1 MNSLTSSV
9 FVFTE
14 TESLESFLMLLFT
27 GEFIETE
34 KDTSVLELHHLS
46 FMILQLYYQFLFEQ
60 QLSHLLFSA
69 KLWIL
74 LLLLISGAGEF
85 VVPSLM

>member
-14 TESLESFLMLLFT
+14 TESLESLLMLLFT
-27 GEFIETE
+27 GEFIETTE

-46 FMILQLYYQFLFEQ
+46 FMILQLYYQFLIE
-60 QLSHLLFSA
+60 QLSRLLFSA

-74 LLLLISGAGEF
+74 LLLLTSGAGE
-85 VVPSLM
+85 

>member
-27 GEFIETE
+27 GEFTETTE

-60 QLSHLLFSA
+60 QPSHLLFSA

-74 LLLLISGAGEF
+74 LLLLTSGAGE
-85 VVPSLM
+85 

>member
-27 GEFIETE
+27 DEFNETTE
-34 KDTSVLELHHLS
+34 KDTSVLQLHHLS
-46 FMILQLYYQFLFEQ
+46 FMILRLYYQFLLEQ
-60 QLSHLLFSA
+60 QLSRLLFSD

-74 LLLLISGAGEF
+74 LLLLISGAGE
-85 VVPSLM
+85 